1 MNCQGILDSSFSF
14 KKDMKHKRETF
25 KDFVER
31 TGLRLSDIICSHAFF
46 EKTSFHGKKI
56 FKKKS
61 KREQRRIKKY
71 NMYLTHFVISRCGLK
86 RIWDYLLLAG
96 TNVYGEDKGW
106 IHVDTIGGA
115 FVCLIVDRELYYK
128 LPIE

>member
-1 MNCQGILDSSFSF
+1 
-14 KKDMKHKRETF
+14 MKHKRESF

-46 EKTSFHGKKI
+46 TRSSFYGKRI
-56 FKKKS
+56 FNKKS
-61 KREQRRIKKY
+61 RREQDRIKKY
-71 NMYLTHFVISRCGLK
+71 NMFLTRFVISHRELK
-86 RIWDYLLLAG
+86 HIWDYLLLIG

-106 IHVDTIGGA
+106 IHVDTIGGG
-115 FVCLIVDRELYYK
+115 FVCLIVNRELYYN

>member
-1 MNCQGILDSSFSF
+1 M
-14 KKDMKHKRETF
+14 KDKQETF
-25 KDFVER
+25 KNFVER

-46 EKTSFHGKKI
+46 EKTSFYGKKI
-56 FKKKS
+56 FNKKS

-71 NMYLTHFVISRCGLK
+71 NMYLTHFVISRGGLK

-115 FVCLIVDRELYYK
+115 FVCLIISKELYYE